1 MSGKFSCRRRSP
13 LNVSTKVLSYELY
26 VVSLQEYRQMLSSRA
41 VAYLNL
47 DLVLSGMDHFSAD
60 ALPMLAAA
68 VRQVAKKVFRSFALR
83 KAMVIV
89 ANLSRTAIF
98 VSSCVARL

>member
-1 MSGKFSCRRRSP
+1 
-13 LNVSTKVLSYELY
+13 
-26 VVSLQEYRQMLSSRA
+26 MLSSRA

-83 KAMVIV
+83 KAMLIV
-89 ANLSRTAIF
+89 VNLSRTEIF
-98 VSSCVARL
+98 VSSCVAQL